1 MACNNVHRR
10 LLVRGLVAAA
20 LVAGTAIPVRA
31 QIYSWRDENGT
42 LVLSDRARSGA
53 TVHTY
58 AVTGAD
64 SVRATVAVP
73 IEKSRAYDHLITEH
87 ARRHG
92 VRPELVR
99 AVIQVESAFN
109 PAAVSPKGAMGL
121 MQLMPGTAQL
131 LNVGNPFDPA
141 QNIRGG
147 VEYLRG
153 LLDRYDQNEE
163 LALAAYNAGPGAVDK
178 HGERIPL
185 YRETRSYVAKVRQ
198 IATIRAGNTVIY
210 RVTEFI
216 DGREVVKYTNTR
228 PE

>member
-121 MQLMPGTAQL
+121 MQLMPGTARSL
-131 LNVGNPFDPA
+131 GVSNAFDIA
-141 QNIRGG
+141 QNIDGG
-147 VEYLRG
+147 AKYLRQM
-153 LLDRYDQNEE
+153 LDTFRGNMSF
-163 LALAAYNAGPGAVDK
+163 ATAAYNAGPGNVMK
-178 HGERIPL
+178 HGGIPPF
-185 YRETRSYVAKVRQ
+185 RETRDYVPHVLGYANGFKVANAFEEQ
-198 IATIRAGNTVIY
+198 GPTSAV
-210 RVTEFI
+210 RV
-216 DGREVVKYTNTR
+216 
-228 PE
+228 

>member
-1 MACNNVHRR
+1 V
-10 LLVRGLVAAA
+10 GA
-20 LVAGTAIPVRA
+20 LVAGSAVPARA
-31 QIYSWRDENGT
+31 QIYSWRDANGT
-42 LVLSDRARSGA
+42 LVLSDQPHSGA
-53 TVHTY
+53 TLHTY
-58 AVTGAD
+58 AVTGANT
-64 SVRATVAVP
+64 VRATVDVP
-73 IEKSRAYDHLITEH
+73 VEKTKAYDHLISEH
-87 ARRHG
+87 ARRNN

-121 MQLMPGTAQL
+121 MQLMPRTAQL

-147 VEYLRG
+147 VEYLRS

-178 HGERIPL
+178 HGEQVPP
-185 YRETRSYVAKVRQ
+185 YRETRSYVSKVRQ

-210 RVTEFI
+210 RVTEYI

-228 PE
+228 PD

>member
-1 MACNNVHRR
+1 MLFVHA
-10 LLVRGLVAAA
+10 LAAA
-20 LVAGTAIPVRA
+20 TLVAGSAVPAGA
-31 QIYSWRDENGT
+31 QIYSWRDANGT
-42 LVLSDRARSGA
+42 LVLSDRAHAGA
-53 TVHTY
+53 AVHTY
-58 AVTGAD
+58 PVTGAE
-64 SVRATVAVP
+64 SVRATVAVAV
-73 IEKSRAYDHLITEH
+73 EKSRAYDQLITEH
-87 ARRHG
+87 ARRHN

-109 PAAVSPKGAMGL
+109 PSAVSPKGAMGL

-178 HGERIPL
+178 HGERVPP

-210 RVTEFI
+210 RITEFI